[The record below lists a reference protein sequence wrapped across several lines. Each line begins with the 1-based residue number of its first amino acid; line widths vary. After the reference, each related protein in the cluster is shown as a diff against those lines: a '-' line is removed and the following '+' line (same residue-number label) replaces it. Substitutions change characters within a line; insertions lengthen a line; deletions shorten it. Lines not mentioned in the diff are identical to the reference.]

1 MSGSRR
7 MLMAGG
13 GSAPPS
19 PFAVVSEANARLCRI
34 EERMFRKAYD
44 GEAFAAIC
52 FIMDGGKYWQ
62 FPALIARTEG
72 ACRRDP
78 LVNATVFQTTVNG
91 ETWYY
96 SGSEYA
102 KNHPPDN
109 AFRHVGENPAALPII
124 YNPLSENGVFPGGD
138 AEAHKT
144 AEILVK
150 IHLGILNAE
159 VLIWEE

>member
-13 GSAPPS
+13 TSAPPS
-19 PFAVVSEANARLCRI
+19 PFAVVSEANAQLCRI

-52 FIMDGGKYWQ
+52 FVRDGGKYWQ
-62 FPALIARTEG
+62 FPALVARTEA

-102 KNHPPDN
+102 KEHSPDS

-124 YNPLSENGVFPGGD
+124 YNPLSENGALPGGD
-138 AEAHKT
+138 DGAPEA